1 MELMRRL
8 FALAFGVLL
17 GAAAMF
23 IAFRFHV
30 VRTNDNWV
38 FVSKPQ
44 ASLVDAY
51 IDVREWDSAEW
62 MKHTALVKALV
73 RTGQA
78 DLVRKSV
85 TAHWMDKV
93 FGKPHSEDE
102 PRESDAASI
111 DWPQAERK

>member
-1 MELMRRL
+1 MRRL
-8 FALAFGVLL
+8 LALAFGVLL
-17 GAAAMF
+17 GAVAMF

-44 ASLVDAY
+44 ASLADAY
-51 IDVREWDSAEW
+51 VDVREWDSAEW

-85 TAHWMDKV
+85 TARWMDKV
-93 FGKPHSEDE
+93 FSKQHSEDE
-102 PRESDAASI
+102 PREPDATSF
-111 DWPQAERK
+111 DWPQADRR